1 MYCPNCGQQQIA
13 DNTRFCSRCGLPT
26 DGLARWLAGQAAFT
40 TPDDGTSTTPSPR
53 RKGIRRGGKMIFF
66 SGVLLPIF
74 VFMSAMADS
83 PGPLFVPFTLF
94 LVGLSFLLYA
104 IIFLEKTPPKTKPVV
119 QPSFGSSSVERALPP
134 AANTWANNVRA
145 GAVRTSE
152 LVKGPPSVTENT
164 TKLLRDDQD

>member
-1 MYCPNCGQQQIA
+1 MFCPNCGQQQIA

-40 TPDDGTSTTPSPR
+40 TPDEGTSTELSPR
-53 RKGIRRGGKMIFF
+53 RKGKRRGGKMIFF
-66 SGVLLPIF
+66 SAVMLPIF
-74 VFMSAMADS
+74 VILSGMADS
-83 PGPLFVPFTLF
+83 PAPLFFPFMLF
-94 LVGLSFLLYA
+94 LVGLSVLLYS
-104 IIFLEKTPPKTKPVV
+104 IIFLDKTPPKTRPVV
-119 QPSFGSSSVERALPP
+119 QPTFGPSPVGHALPP

-164 TKLLRDDQD
+164 TKLLRDEQE

>member
-1 MYCPNCGQQQIA
+1 MFCPNCGQQQIA

-40 TPDDGTSTTPSPR
+40 TPDDETPKELSPR
-53 RKGIRRGGKMIFF
+53 RKGMRRGGKIIFF
-66 SGVLLPIF
+66 SGVMLPLF

-83 PGPLFVPFTLF
+83 PGPLFFPFTLF
-94 LVGLSFLLYA
+94 LIGITILLYA
-104 IIFLEKTPPKTKPVV
+104 ILFLEKTPPKTKATV
-119 QPSFGSSSVERALPP
+119 QPVLGPTPAAHVLPP

-164 TKLLRDDQD
+164 TKLLRDEQE

>member
-40 TPDDGTSTTPSPR
+40 TPDDETPKELSPR
-53 RKGIRRGGKMIFF
+53 RKGIRRGGKILFF
-66 SGVLLPIF
+66 SGVMLPVF
-74 VFMSAMADS
+74 VFMSAVADS
-83 PGPLFVPFTLF
+83 PGPLVFPFTLF
-94 LVGLSFLLYA
+94 LIGITILLYS
-104 IIFLEKTPPKTKPVV
+104 ILFLEKTAPKPKPVV
-119 QPSFGSSSVERALPP
+119 QPTFGPSSVGQALPP

-152 LVKGPPSVTENT
+152 LVQGPPSVTENT
-164 TKLLRDDQD
+164 TKLLRDEQE

>member
-40 TPDDGTSTTPSPR
+40 ALDEETSTELSPR
-53 RKGIRRGGKMIFF
+53 RKGKRRGGKMIFF
-66 SGVLLPIF
+66 SAVMLPVFVILSGV
-74 VFMSAMADS
+74 ADS
-83 PGPLFVPFTLF
+83 PAPLFFPFMLF
-94 LVGLSFLLYA
+94 LVGLSFLLYS
-104 IIFLEKTPPKTKPVV
+104 IIFLENTPPKTKRVAQPV
-119 QPSFGSSSVERALPP
+119 FGPAPAAQALPP

-152 LVKGPPSVTENT
+152 LAQGPPSVTENT
-164 TKLLRDDQD
+164 TKLLRDEQE